1 MLNVSRALQGV
12 GGAVMFAVSLAL
24 LAQEW
29 RGAERAT
36 ATAIYGAT
44 IGVAVAIGPLVGGA
58 LTTAIGWQSI
68 FFLNVPIGSPR
79 SS

>member
-1 MLNVSRALQGV
+1 
-12 GGAVMFAVSLAL
+12 MFAVSLAL

-29 RGAERAT
+29 RGPERAT

-44 IGVAVAIGPLVGGA
+44 IGVAVALGPLVGGA

-68 FFLNVPIGSPR
+68 FFLNIPIGIAAIVVTGPEGR
-79 SS
+79 GIAG